1 MSLVVVPR
9 RLTRVARAVAA
20 VTVVA
25 FGILAW
31 VLPQGATGN
40 QQFGVGDQIGF
51 FGFGV
56 LLAVG
61 VLAFTRFRV
70 VADTSG
76 VRVRN
81 VLGERFFPWAVV
93 AAVDLPR
100 GAPWA
105 HLDLHDDER
114 VALMAVQ
121 ANDKDA
127 AVDAV
132 LALRRLHAGAGGPG

>member
-1 MSLVVVPR
+1 MSVTVVPR
-9 RLTRVARAVAA
+9 RLTRVARAVA
-20 VTVVA
+20 VLTLVA
-25 FGILAW
+25 FAILAW
-31 VLPQGATGN
+31 VLPQGASGD
-40 QQFGVGDQIGF
+40 QQFGVGDQIAF

-70 VADTSG
+70 VGDEEG
-76 VRVRN
+76 LRVRN
-81 VLGERFFPWAVV
+81 VLGERFFPWAIIVS
-93 AAVDLPR
+93 VDLPA

-105 HLDLHDDER
+105 HLDLQDDER

-132 LALRRLHAGAGGPG
+132 LALRSLQPGAAPPA